1 MAYSLYIRTNYW
13 YEINSPRSEE
23 IFVKRSIITK
33 LGWLTAAFLGGY
45 ILFSPQTVPQEQINL
60 IDPAYPLVTAGEAGW
75 DLVETASA
83 DLNADDRPEKVIVMA
98 RVERDPKRPR
108 EFMWDDG
115 QPWQIY
121 IEDEQ
126 GERSYI
132 YSRYVQLGR
141 LEVVI
146 GHQKEDGPRSII
158 LLELAGAG
166 IAAYRINYNSPGQ
179 YSVEKLFKEIVDTRP
194 SLVLNG
200 P

>member
-1 MAYSLYIRTNYW
+1 M
-13 YEINSPRSEE
+13 
-23 IFVKRSIITK
+23 KRSIITI
-33 LGWLTAAFLGGY
+33 LGWLTAAFLSGY
-45 ILFSPQTVPQEQINL
+45 ILFSTETVPQEQPNL

-75 DLVETASA
+75 GFVETANA
-83 DLNADDRPEKVIVMA
+83 DLNADERLEKVVVMA
-98 RVERDPKRPR
+98 RVEQDPKRPR

-115 QPWQIY
+115 QPWQVY

-126 GERSYI
+126 GKRSHI

-146 GHQKEDGPRSII
+146 GQQKEDGPRSII

-166 IAAYRINYNSPGQ
+166 TAAYRINYKSPGQ

-200 P
+200 S